1 MILEVDPN
9 FDKTSLTED
18 HYLTLQYDVHI
29 KYWLT
34 RLLKASLPW
43 KSVGVTHEYW
53 DIDRSKVGVNYNT
66 RVDRLETLVVN
77 DPGDGGSKA
86 DKFERDERLL
96 LQRNKRP
103 RNNAG
108 FAYKIFIL
116 FSADLFSFK
125 SI

>member
-53 DIDRSKVGVNYNT
+53 DIDRSKVGENYNT
-66 RVDRLETLVVN
+66 RVARLRRLSLMTLVMV
-77 DPGDGGSKA
+77 GV
-86 DKFERDERLL
+86 
-96 LQRNKRP
+96 KRINLKEM
-103 RNNAG
+103 RG
-108 FAYKIFIL
+108 CCYK
-116 FSADLFSFK
+116 D
-125 SI
+125 

>member
-1 MILEVDPN
+1 M
-9 FDKTSLTED
+9 
-18 HYLTLQYDVHI
+18 
-29 KYWLT
+29 
-34 RLLKASLPW
+34 LL
-43 KSVGVTHEYW
+43 HEYW
-53 DIDRSKVGVNYNT
+53 DIDRSKVGANYNT

-96 LQRNKRP
+96 LQGIKRP
-103 RNNAG
+103 RNNAR

-116 FSADLFSFK
+116 FSSDLFSFK

>member
-53 DIDRSKVGVNYNT
+53 DIDRSKVGANYNT
-66 RVDRLETLVVN
+66 RVARLETLVVN
-77 DPGDGGSKA
+77 DPEMAEAKLINLKEMRGCC
-86 DKFERDERLL
+86 
-96 LQRNKRP
+96 
-103 RNNAG
+103 
-108 FAYKIFIL
+108 YKE
-116 FSADLFSFK
+116 
-125 SI
+125 

>member
-53 DIDRSKVGVNYNT
+53 DIDRSKVGANYNT
-66 RVDRLETLVVN
+66 RVARLETLVVN
-77 DPGDGGSKA
+77 DPEMAGAKLINLKEMRGCCY
-86 DKFERDERLL
+86 
-96 LQRNKRP
+96 RNKRP
-103 RNNAG
+103 RNNAR

-116 FSADLFSFK
+116 FSSDLFSFK